1 MRKRLHAPQG
11 RQSFPPL
18 PASPKARGFTERQ
31 AFCGGFPAQ
40 GASRGRL
47 DKVYTQD
54 TSGMEHV
61 MTKLIVCLPLC
72 LVLQDQRPF
81 TCGSAGRADSG
92 PPPMSPAVKRQL
104 EIARCV
110 GAFAVPSATAFPGTL
125 TWTPLRGLSEHL
137 VPRHER
143 FSVDL
148 VAGLGAISSP
158 TAAAWLPLRQAFVSN
173 GPGVLEDLAYTQPL
187 RFLQM
192 CMAHYE
198 REVKGYHC
206 MLFKHERIKG
216 KLL

>member
-1 MRKRLHAPQG
+1 
-11 RQSFPPL
+11 
-18 PASPKARGFTERQ
+18 
-31 AFCGGFPAQ
+31 

-81 TCGSAGRADSG
+81 TCGSGGRADRR
-92 PPPMSPAVKRQL
+92 PPPMSPAAKRQL
-104 EIARCV
+104 EIARC
-110 GAFAVPSATAFPGTL
+110 ARRLAVPGAAALPR
-125 TWTPLRGLSEHL
+125 LRGLSEQL

-143 FSVDL
+143 FSVVL

-216 KLL
+216 KLLDLEQGEGYFREQPF